1 MDKVK
6 RVRFSEAPEGR
17 ERVAPAVR
25 PGDAVSKETQP
36 RRGDRDVRALPV
48 PIALPPLR
56 GWRFGDAGDPG
67 LTPWATFCRP
77 SGAKAT
83 PFGAMNSG
91 RERRPTLRAAF
102 TLIELL
108 VVIAIIV
115 VLIGLIIVAVPKA
128 L

>member
-1 MDKVK
+1 MVQLK
-6 RVRFSEAPEGR
+6 RVRFPKAPEGR
-17 ERVAPAVR
+17 ERLAPAVR
-25 PGDAVSKETQP
+25 PGDAVSHETQP

-56 GWRFGDAGDPG
+56 GLRLVHAPYPG

-83 PFGAMNSG
+83 PFGAKNSG
-91 RERRPTLRAAF
+91 RERRPTLPAAF

-115 VLIGLIIVAVPKA
+115 VLIALIILAV
-128 L
+128 